1 MQEWDTI
8 VLGCGTMGA
17 AAIYELARAGQR
29 VLGLDRFGPPH
40 GFGSHHGHVRMF
52 RMSYYEGPAYVP
64 WLRRSLGAW
73 RRMGEEF
80 GAPLIETCGA
90 LYMGRPESELITGCL
105 RAIEAHGLEH
115 ERLEHAALRA
125 RFPVFDVPRGYV
137 GLLEKDAGLI
147 HCELAVDAMLALG
160 ARAGVELR
168 SHDAVLGW
176 VSDGQRVV
184 VKTESGESTAGSLVV
199 CAGAW
204 AGQLLKGV
212 GVRLEVTRQ
221 VQGWVSAPAALST
234 LPCWAIDD
242 GNGALF
248 YGFPATRSQD
258 GWEVKLA
265 RHARG
270 TPVASA
276 DEVEHGALA
285 GDAEDFM
292 PWVRRFVPSLAG
304 GAVRTGVCL
313 YTNSPDKHYVVDRH
327 PTYRNVAFAA
337 GFSGHGFK
345 AAPAVGEI
353 LSALVRGEAHPEPFF
368 SLKRTC

>member
-52 RMSYYEGPAYVP
+52 RMSYYEDPAYVP

-147 HCELAVDAMLALG
+147 HCELAVEAMLALG
-160 ARAGVELR
+160 ARAGAELR

-292 PWVRRFVPSLAG
+292 LWVRRFVPSLAG

-327 PTYRNVAFAA
+327 PTYRNLAFAA